1 MKKVLALSFLAV
13 LTTAGTIVGQP
24 GPPGAG
30 ESLSRQLDSE
40 IREFGSSERK
50 NAIANAGER
59 INKGIGTYKTAKELY
74 EASEALSKGD
84 CAPDFSVNAQAM
96 VPSSCADVIKGSGAT
111 GNSGRDIEP
120 NQCATC
126 YEAAYKKLSDVRK
139 RLAKLKC
146 LGNATKTY
154 VNAAVAFGDNVSSV
168 HAIQGLAWQRER
180 KNIMDSYTKFK
191 TAYDAK
197 YKELMNVLLDAMNG
211 ISGCE
216 AANGNPD
223 WFQRFGFMYVEFMA
237 EKYKRVD

>member
-1 MKKVLALSFLAV
+1 MPSFLIVLAA
-13 LTTAGTIVGQP
+13 AGTIVGQP
-24 GPPGAG
+24 SAPGAG

-50 NAIANAGER
+50 NALANAGER
-59 INKGIGTYKTAKELY
+59 INKGFGTYKTAKELY
-74 EASEALSKGD
+74 EAAEALSKGD
-84 CAPDFSVNAQAM
+84 CAPDFSVNPQAA
-96 VPSSCADVIKGSGAT
+96 VPSSCAETPKGTAAGPEPT
-111 GNSGRDIEP
+111 RNSEP
-120 NQCATC
+120 DNCATC
-126 YEAAYKKLSDVRK
+126 FEGAYKKLSDVRK

-191 TAYDAK
+191 AAYDAK
-197 YKELMNVLLDAMNG
+197 YKELMTVLLDAMNN
-211 ISGCE
+211 ISECE
-216 AANGNPD
+216 AKIGNAD
-223 WFQRFGFMYVEFMA
+223 WFQRYGFMYVEFMA

>member
-24 GPPGAG
+24 SPPGAG

-40 IREFGSSERK
+40 IRDFGSGERK
-50 NAIANAGER
+50 NALANAGER
-59 INKGIGTYKTAKELY
+59 INKGVGTYKAAKELY
-74 EASEALSKGD
+74 DAADALSKGD

-96 VPSSCADVIKGSGAT
+96 VPSSCAEVLKGAT
-111 GNSGRDIEP
+111 GNSGRDSEP
-120 NQCATC
+120 NKCATC
-126 YEAAYKKLSDVRK
+126 YEGAYKKLSDVRK

-146 LGNATKTY
+146 LGNSTKAY

-197 YKELMNVLLDAMNG
+197 YKELMGVLLDAMNNV
-211 ISGCE
+211 SECE
-216 AANGNPD
+216 AANGNAD